1 MCVILSACQDTNYL
15 AQLAATAVAI
25 IPGLAK
31 RQCAK
36 VSRRY
41 FLFLMGLYPNRN
53 WEILTL
59 MTISSCL
66 FLLAVIHCPVPVP
79 DNGFVYSPCRTE
91 FNSKC
96 VVGCAYGYLIEGT
109 SRITCDASGIWEPR
123 NVSCKGKWL
132 RIWDLILLALR
143 HS

>member
-1 MCVILSACQDTNYL
+1 MYVISSARRDTNYW

-31 RQCAK
+31 RQRAK

-41 FLFLMGLYPNRN
+41 LLFLVGLYPSRN
-53 WEILTL
+53 WEIFTL

-66 FLLAVIHCPVPVP
+66 FLLTVIHCPVPVA

-96 VVGCAYGYLIEGT
+96 VVGCAYGYFVEGTSRITTSRITT

-123 NVSCKGKWL
+123 NVSCKGK
-132 RIWDLILLALR
+132 
-143 HS
+143 

>member
-123 NVSCKGKWL
+123 DVSCKGK
-132 RIWDLILLALR
+132 
-143 HS
+143 

>member
-109 SRITCDASGIWEPR
+109 SRITCDASGIREPR
-123 NVSCKGKWL
+123 DVSCKGK
-132 RIWDLILLALR
+132 
-143 HS
+143 